1 MIRARLSKVL
11 SHTFILYMQKWV
23 IFWCFLVFRF
33 AKPPFKKKR
42 RKHRVVL
49 KIENNEFYWPPFES
63 LDSKLEWQSKLC
75 DPIKKEKI
83 WYPLKSYKLCIKT
96 IATSLLQLLTN
107 IYIYYTKLSK
117 QFFLNFF
124 ASKHSISWLT
134 RPNRSNVAQSI
145 HILSRMGW

>member
-1 MIRARLSKVL
+1 MSSRLPCGEPGYKNLTKQMIRARLSKVL

-75 DPIKKEKI
+75 DPYKKKKSDI
-83 WYPLKSYKLCIKT
+83 PWNLISCASRQLPLVFCNYWQIYIFTIPSYRNNFSWIF
-96 IATSLLQLLTN
+96 LLQS
-107 IYIYYTKLSK
+107 I
-117 QFFLNFF
+117 QFL
-124 ASKHSISWLT
+124 
-134 RPNRSNVAQSI
+134 
-145 HILSRMGW
+145 G